1 MKTMFAAM
9 IAGSVLAATAF
20 AGAASAAEAAPQ
32 VYRLA
37 PDEIARAQA
46 DGAARR
52 DIFDPSQ
59 WPSVADRRVHGEVSA
74 FVGTGGARGVAGS
87 ATVPLGDSGSASFA
101 FENSDY
107 GNRGYYRRPY

>member
-1 MKTMFAAM
+1 MKMLVAAM
-9 IAGSVLAATAF
+9 IAGSVLGGAAF
-20 AGAASAAEAAPQ
+20 ADEAAPQ

-37 PDEIARAQA
+37 PAEIAQAQA

-59 WPSVADRRVHGEVSA
+59 WPSVADRRIHGEVSA

-87 ATVPLGDSGSASFA
+87 ATVPLGENGSASFA
-101 FENSDY
+101 FENSNY
-107 GNRGYYRRPY
+107 GNRGYRRPY